1 MLVGW
6 VSDER
11 YLALAGV
18 YVEIERDGRLVAQ
31 ALSSASGRIVADVP
45 AGEYRIGLARAGY
58 GSKWVSARLGPDE
71 RPLDLRLLSDT
82 PLGFVWPRWVRSG
95 ERAELRFHAVE
106 PYRLSLWR
114 YGQEREH
121 QRILGWNDEHG
132 PRTVMQITPDGDYTR
147 TGVDW
152 NRVGYGGNPHHSSL
166 VTAPDRSG
174 LYYVHAETES
184 GGFFG
189 APWVVAPG
197 PGTAPAPIAVL
208 ASTNTWNA
216 YNAFGGRSN
225 YVNAAGLPARPTLNA
240 RQDLARF
247 DASAIGEWGHPDGAY
262 PPLSF
267 ERPEPA
273 NVVPADARATDPI
286 AGRLASSHAP
296 AEWRLLAWLEREG
309 FAYDLYAD
317 MQLHDGVLDLTAYR
331 ALVISVHPEYWSRR
345 MLERVRGWVD
355 EGGRFV
361 VLGGNCVN
369 CEVELAA
376 DGRSMRCLTQLT
388 STDGSLGMR
397 DAADPA
403 VWYDSRFHRTAGPEA
418 SLLGLATT
426 ETGIMTS
433 APYRVSGGASGHWAF
448 DGTGLRDGD
457 VFGSASLHERCPGG
471 ASGHETDK
479 RTARTPDA
487 FRLLAKGL
495 NPDDGGAE
503 MVIREAIGDCHGAVF
518 NVGSI
523 TWVSSL
529 LVDDAVSAITSNV
542 LTRSIGDR

>member
-11 YLALAGV
+11 SLALAGV
-18 YVEIERDGRLVAQ
+18 HVELEQDGRLVAQ
-31 ALSSASGRIVADVP
+31 VRSTASGRVVADVP
-45 AGEYRIGLARAGY
+45 DGEYRIGLAREGF

-71 RPLDLRLLSDT
+71 PPLSLRLLSDA
-82 PLGFVWPRWVRSG
+82 PLGFVWPRWVRAG
-95 ERAELRFHAVE
+95 EQAELRFHAVE

-114 YGQEREH
+114 YGLEREH
-121 QRILGWNDEHG
+121 VRILGWYDEHG
-132 PRTVMQITPDGDYTR
+132 PRTVMQVTPDGDYTQ
-147 TGVDW
+147 TGVGW
-152 NRVGYGGNPHHSSL
+152 NRVGYGGNPHHSFL
-166 VTAPDRSG
+166 VAAPERSG

-197 PGTAPAPIAVL
+197 PGMPSAQIAVV

-240 RQDLARF
+240 RQELARF
-247 DASAIGEWGHPDGAY
+247 DASALGEWGHPDADY

-273 NVVPADARATDPI
+273 NVVPRDARPADPI

-309 FAYDLYAD
+309 FDYDLFAD
-317 MQLHDGVLDLTAYR
+317 QQLHDGTLDLAAYR
-331 ALVISVHPEYWSRR
+331 VLVISVHPEYWSRR
-345 MLERVRGWVD
+345 MLDRVSRWVED
-355 EGGRFV
+355 GGRFV

-369 CEVELAA
+369 CEVELAD

-388 STDGSLGMR
+388 STDGSLGMP
-397 DAADPA
+397 DGADPS
-403 VWYDSRFHRTAGPEA
+403 VWYDSRFHRTARPEA

-426 ETGIMTS
+426 ETGIMTA
-433 APYRVSGGASGHWAF
+433 APYRVADGASGHWAF
-448 DGTGLRDGD
+448 AGTRLRDGD

-479 RTARTPDA
+479 RTAQTPEDT
-487 FRLLAKGL
+487 RLLAKGL
-495 NPDDGGAE
+495 NPDEGGAE
-503 MVIREAIGDCHGAVF
+503 VVIREGAGHGAVF

-529 LVDDAVSAITSNV
+529 LVDEAVSAITRNV
-542 LTRSIGDR
+542 LMRSVADR